1 MRVTRLAGLP
11 LLMAAVAFGAAACAP
26 TVPPSASE
34 SSPVSPAPTR
44 TPAQKSTSTP
54 TPTPTSPADARFT
67 WAVERVSDLSLEQK
81 AAALLM
87 LHAPG
92 TDSGPLRAFVDA
104 GVSGLI
110 FMGDN
115 VGGSPA
121 EVASLAAGVQAD
133 PEAPVLVAI
142 DQEGGEV
149 QRLPWDAA
157 ASAGELR
164 DAPATASY
172 DAFASRAATLAE
184 SGVSVNFG
192 IVADVTAD
200 PESFISGRV
209 LGTDPVAAAER
220 VAAAVTGEQDVVL
233 STLKHFPGHGAAPG
247 DSHSSVPSAPLTLD
261 EWRAGP
267 ALPFAAGIDAGAELV
282 MTGHLAYPAVDPAPA
297 SLSPEWH
304 RILREELGFD
314 GVVVTDDMLMLQHNG
329 LPEYADPG
337 ENAVRAIAAGGDLL
351 LYVLPAD
358 PSEFGISVE
367 GLVASIVGAV
377 QAGRIPESRIDEAV
391 GRVLELRRSLVL

>member
-26 TVPPSASE
+26 TPPPSVSE
-34 SSPVSPAPTR
+34 SSAASPAPTR
-44 TPAQKSTSTP
+44 TPAQKPTSTP

-67 WAVERVSDLSLEQK
+67 WARERVSDLSLEQK